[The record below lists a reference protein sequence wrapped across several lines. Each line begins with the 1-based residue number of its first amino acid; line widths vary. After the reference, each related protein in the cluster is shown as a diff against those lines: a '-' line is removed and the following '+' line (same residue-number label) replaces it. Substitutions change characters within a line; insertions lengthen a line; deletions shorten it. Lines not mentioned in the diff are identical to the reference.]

1 MISKTAAVHRLNA
14 ASDEESWNALSRC
27 CGASRWIL
35 QMMQARPFADA
46 ATLLEQSDAAF
57 ETLGRADWLEAFAH
71 HPKIGDLES
80 LRSKFAATREWAGN
94 EQVGTDAASESTL
107 RALAG
112 GNQDYEAKF
121 GFIFIICA
129 SGKSADEMLLALR
142 ARLPNT
148 PEEELH
154 QAAREQTQITRLRLG
169 KLLDA

>member
-1 MISKTAAVHRLNA
+1 MISKTAAIHRLNA
-14 ASDEESWNALSRC
+14 ASDAQAWNALSRC

-35 QMMQARPFADA
+35 KMMRARPFCAA

-57 ETLGRADWLEAFAH
+57 ETLERADWLEAFSH

-80 LRSKFAATREWAGN
+80 LRSKFAATRDWAGN
-94 EQVGTDAASESTL
+94 EQAGTNAADEATL

-112 GNQDYEAKF
+112 GNSDYEQKF

-129 SGKSADEMLLALR
+129 TGKSAEEMLLALR
-142 ARLPNT
+142 ARLPNA

-154 QAAREQTQITRLRLG
+154 NAAQQQTQITRLRLR
-169 KLLDA
+169 KLLAA